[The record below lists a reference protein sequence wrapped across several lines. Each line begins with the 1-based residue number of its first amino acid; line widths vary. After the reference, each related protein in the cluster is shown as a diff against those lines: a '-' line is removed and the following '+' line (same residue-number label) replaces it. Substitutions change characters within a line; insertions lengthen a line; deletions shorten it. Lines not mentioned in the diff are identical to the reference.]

1 MTRHLRDIIVSV
13 AALSLLCLLLVSI
26 SPRLRER
33 AVELGSGDSTR
44 HFELGRSIVGH
55 ALETTLGTASGYAVS
70 NTYLFVF
77 LVFACV
83 LFVLMVRT

>member
-1 MTRHLRDIIVSV
+1 MTRQLRDVIISL
-13 AALSLLCLLLVSI
+13 AALSLLFLLLMAV

-33 AVELGSGDSTR
+33 ATELGTGDGSR
-44 HFELGRSIVGH
+44 HLELGRAIVGH
-55 ALETTLGTASGYAVS
+55 ALESTLGAASGYAVN
-70 NTYLFVF
+70 NTYLFIF